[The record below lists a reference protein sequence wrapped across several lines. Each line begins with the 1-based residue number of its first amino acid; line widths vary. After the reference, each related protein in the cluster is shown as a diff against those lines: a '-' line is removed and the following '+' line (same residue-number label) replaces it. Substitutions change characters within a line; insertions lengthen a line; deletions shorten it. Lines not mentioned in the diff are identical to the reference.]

1 MHQKAVRLFRRGFNS
16 KNTFYKKLW
25 CYQHGRS
32 EKKIPKISN
41 REDPVLQTI
50 SFLKIIKGGE
60 FQTEIFLNKMINKLW
75 IKKDFILRR
84 GLQILILLTNLE
96 HRVFGTFS
104 RKKTAVHLDF
114 VQMRGGGGLPK
125 FFVTFPP
132 NCQ

>member
-1 MHQKAVRLFRRGFNS
+1 M
-16 KNTFYKKLW
+16 
-25 CYQHGRS
+25 
-32 EKKIPKISN
+32 
-41 REDPVLQTI
+41 LQTF

-60 FQTEIFLNKMINKLW
+60 VQTEIFLNKMINKLW

-114 VQMRGGGGLPK
+114 VQMRGGGGPVQIFCHLFINAFLVNK
-125 FFVTFPP
+125 RSLFPP
-132 NCQ
+132 KYQ

>member
-1 MHQKAVRLFRRGFNS
+1 M
-16 KNTFYKKLW
+16 
-25 CYQHGRS
+25 
-32 EKKIPKISN
+32 
-41 REDPVLQTI
+41 LQTI

-104 RKKTAVHLDF
+104 RRKKTAVRLDF
-114 VQMRGGGGLPK
+114 VQMRGGAAQIFCHL
-125 FFVTFPP
+125 FISTFLFNNRSLFPP
-132 NCQ
+132 KCQQF